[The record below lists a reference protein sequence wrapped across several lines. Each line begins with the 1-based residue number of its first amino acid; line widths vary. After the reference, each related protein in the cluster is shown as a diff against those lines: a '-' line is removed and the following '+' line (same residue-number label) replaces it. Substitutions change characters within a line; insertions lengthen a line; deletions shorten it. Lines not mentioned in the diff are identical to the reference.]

1 MTDRELRHMSRS
13 ELLQMLIM
21 QIKENKVLS
30 ERLAAA
36 EAELNSRQIA
46 INNAG
51 SLAEAAL
58 SLNHVFDAAESA
70 AQQYLENIKRISD
83 QQDVICQNIQKKAE
97 EIYNRVKNGENFS
110 SLAHQYSTCPSKE
123 KGGDLGWFGEGQMVP
138 PFENAVRRMSTG
150 SISKPVRTQ
159 FGWHIIK
166 KTGVRG

>member
-97 EIYNRVKNGENFS
+97 EIAAQIIYEAQEYNKQ
-110 SLAHQYSTCPSKE
+110 AHAEADSYWRRIVAKAEILSKT
-123 KGGDLGWFGEGQMVP
+123 DV
-138 PFENAVRRMSTG
+138 T
-150 SISKPVRTQ
+150 
-159 FGWHIIK
+159 H
-166 KTGVRG
+166 

>member
-83 QQDVICQNIQKKAE
+83 QQDLICQNIQKKAE
-97 EIYNRVKNGENFS
+97 EIAAQIIYEAQEYNKQAHAEADSYWRRIVAKAE
-110 SLAHQYSTCPSKE
+110 SLPSKS
-123 KGGDLGWFGEGQMVP
+123 
-138 PFENAVRRMSTG
+138 NT
-150 SISKPVRTQ
+150 TY
-159 FGWHIIK
+159 
-166 KTGVRG
+166 